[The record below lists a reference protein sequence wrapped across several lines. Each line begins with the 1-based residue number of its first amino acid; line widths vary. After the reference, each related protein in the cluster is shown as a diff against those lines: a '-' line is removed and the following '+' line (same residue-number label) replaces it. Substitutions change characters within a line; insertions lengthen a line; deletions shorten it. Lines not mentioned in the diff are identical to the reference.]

1 MWCKF
6 DQNKLFNK
14 NLKSLQNDGKTMEE
28 KTNSE
33 MIANLK
39 GHEVKY
45 EIEQRWEIDTI
56 KNQTWPSKPMGK

>member
-1 MWCKF
+1 
-6 DQNKLFNK
+6 
-14 NLKSLQNDGKTMEE
+14 MEG

-45 EIEQRWEIDTI
+45 ERGQKSEIDTI